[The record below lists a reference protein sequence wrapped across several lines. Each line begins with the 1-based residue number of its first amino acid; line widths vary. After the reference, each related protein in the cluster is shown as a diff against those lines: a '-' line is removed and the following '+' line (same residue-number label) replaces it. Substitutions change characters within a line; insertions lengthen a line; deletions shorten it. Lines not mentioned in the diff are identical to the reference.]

1 MENKDGADARLLRSV
16 TISVLV
22 LRKTE
27 LTAHRT
33 MACDAGLD
41 VFHRRPIWPRKVDV
55 SPVTLALDTNPYG
68 QQKSWYSARPR
79 SINQCQAGIL
89 YNDNIAERALLS
101 KQAALKEHKVAKKQ
115 RADHGLGSPEHV
127 HRNHLL
133 EVLGFDKPPI

>member
-55 SPVTLALDTNPYG
+55 SPVQLPLDTTPHG
-68 QQKSWYSARPR
+68 PLRLWIFSRPR
-79 SINQCQAGIL
+79 SINKCQAGIL

-101 KQAALKEHKVAKKQ
+101 KQAALKEHKAAKKL
-115 RADHGLGSPEHV
+115 RANRGLGSPEHV